1 MSSANATSHQ
11 QPPPPPPPLPPP
23 AAIDPISTEE
33 LAAKAV
39 NKRYEGLVM
48 VRTKAIKGK
57 GAWYWAHLEPLLV
70 RHSGTNLP
78 KAVKLRCSLCEAVF
92 SASNPSRTA
101 SEHLKRGTCP
111 NFSSSPRP
119 ISSIM
124 PSNAASPGMLSPQPS
139 SSGQAPHRHP
149 RKWNGGGG
157 SSSAPSSRTHY
168 DASPLSMVEP
178 SGICREFT
186 LTSGTLVPYPL
197 HPAQT
202 EHHIHHHP
210 PPHLSQQHLVLSGGK
225 DDLGA
230 LAVLEDNVKK
240 LKSPKTSPGL
250 TLSKAQIDLAFDYLV
265 DWVYESWGLVSFS
278 SLEHPK
284 FRSFLNHVGLPAISM
299 RDFAVRRLDSKY
311 EEARAESEVRIRDAM
326 FFQVASDGWKCKS
339 NYAGFDSEENLVN
352 FTVNLPNGTSLFQ
365 RVLFVSGSVPSKYAE
380 DVIWETVGG
389 ICGNEVQQCVGV
401 VADKFKTKALRD
413 LEARNHWM
421 VNLSCQVQGL
431 SSLIKDF
438 GRELPLFRTT
448 TESCLKLAKFVNNDS
463 EVRRCY
469 CKYLLQE
476 HGHCGLLRVPLRG
489 HENLEHGIG
498 PVFAM
503 LEDVLNSSRVLQLL
517 LMDESYKMMAME
529 DPLAAEVADLIGD
542 MEFWNDVEAMHSLI
556 RLVKSTAREVELERP
571 LVGQCLP
578 IWNNLTTKVKGWCLK
593 YHVGE
598 GIVEKVVER
607 RFLKNYHPAWAAAF
621 VLDPINLVQ
630 DTNSKYLPPFKHL
643 TPEQD
648 KDIHKLI
655 TRLVAQEEAPIA
667 LMELMKWRTMGLD
680 PVYAQAVQMKELD
693 PLTGKMRIAHPP
705 SSRLVWETHLTEFKS
720 LGKVAVRLIF
730 LHATSTGFKCNTGF
744 LRRLS
749 SHARSREGME
759 RAQKLVFIAAHSRLN
774 RPDFSADEDRDAEVF
789 SMANGGK
796 GDEDEDVVMNDVT
809 VDESTA

>member
-1 MSSANATSHQ
+1 MSSANATSQ
-11 QPPPPPPPLPPP
+11 QPPPPPPPATS
-23 AAIDPISTEE
+23 AADPVSTEE

-70 RHSGTNLP
+70 RHSDTNLP

-124 PSNAASPGMLSPQPS
+124 PSNAVSPGMLPPQPS
-139 SSGQAPHRHP
+139 SSTPATHHHP
-149 RKWNGGGG
+149 RKRNSSG
-157 SSSAPSSRTHY
+157 SSASLPRTHY

-178 SGICREFT
+178 SGICGEFT
-186 LTSGTLVPYPL
+186 LSASTLVPYPL
-197 HPAQT
+197 HHAQT
-202 EHHIHHHP
+202 EHHIRHHP
-210 PPHLSQQHLVLSGGK
+210 PPHLPQQHLVLSGGK

-240 LKSPKTSPGL
+240 LKSPKTSPGP
-250 TLSKAQIDLAFDYLV
+250 TLSKAQIDLAFDYLF

-284 FRSFLNHVGLPAISM
+284 FRSFLNHVGLPEILK
-299 RDFAVRRLDSKY
+299 RDFIGRRLDSKY

-339 NYAGFDSEENLVN
+339 NYPGFAGDDNLVN
-352 FTVNLPNGTSLFQ
+352 FTVNLPNGTSLYQ
-365 RVLFVSGSVPSKYAE
+365 RALFVSGSVPSKYAE

-389 ICGNEVQQCVGV
+389 ICGNSVQQCVGV
-401 VADKFKTKALRD
+401 VADKFKSKALRD

-438 GRELPLFRTT
+438 SRELPLFRTT
-448 TESCLKLAKFVNNDS
+448 TENCLKLAKFVNNDS
-463 EVRRCY
+463 EVRRCF
-469 CKYLLQE
+469 CKYQLQE
-476 HGHCGLLRVPLRG
+476 HGRCGLLRVPLRG
-489 HENLEHGIG
+489 HENLELGIG

-517 LMDESYKMMAME
+517 LVDESYKMVAME
-529 DPLAAEVADLIGD
+529 DPVAGEVADMIRD

-578 IWNNLTTKVKGWCLK
+578 IWNNFTSKVKEWCSK

-621 VLDPINLVQ
+621 VLDPIHLVQ
-630 DTNSKYLPPFKHL
+630 DTNGKYLPPFKRL

-648 KDIHKLI
+648 KDIDKLI
-655 TRLVAQEEAPIA
+655 TRLVSREEAPIT
-667 LMELMKWRTMGLD
+667 LMELMKWRTTGLE
-680 PVYAQAVQMKELD
+680 PVYAQAVQMKERD
-693 PLTGKMRIAHPP
+693 PLTGRMRIAHPP

-749 SHARSREGME
+749 AHAHSREGME
-759 RAQKLVFIAAHSRLN
+759 RAQKLVFIAAHSRLD
-774 RPDFSADEDRDAEVF
+774 RRDFSADEDRDAELF
-789 SMANGGK
+789 SLANGGR
-796 GDEDEDVVMNDVT
+796 GDDDEDVVMNDVI